1 MKRISKKIFSG
12 AMLLAL
18 ALPLSAMADEQA
30 LQQKIDELQKKVD
43 KIEEKSL
50 GRWLTIG
57 GDYRF
62 RVDSLYGRVAEHAS
76 IFDPALQQWLP
87 GFMAGTPAGPM
98 PRVAEHDIK
107 NDTLFTNRFGLNL
120 KAKATQ
126 DVSVT
131 ARLLMYKTAGSQ
143 DATATTGTLFADR
156 VGGFDGTL
164 GHVPTDGKLL
174 VDQAFATWSNIADQP
189 IWFSVGRR
197 PSTNGVPSH
206 LRQNNEKPGNGGTPS
221 LLVDYAF
228 DGMTLGWAP
237 DIDAL
242 PGAYA
247 KFCYGRGFENG
258 VTRSGGNSLNDTDM
272 VGIAIVPVDT
282 DPLRISFQWNR
293 GINIFDFPVMANTTF
308 SGPLFANG
316 APITTDGGPVKPDGS
331 NIAMFPMSTKPAINL
346 GDIDWYELGA
356 LSTLKNV
363 GMGSLNLFGTFGLSV
378 THPNGEVSPTLAAF
392 GFQNG
397 LMTGGFASP
406 EKADDKTGWAAYI
419 GARYDIE
426 STGTKIGAEYNH
438 GSKNWIT
445 FAPAADDMWTSKVG
459 TRGNVYEGYLIQEL
473 KLKPISSY
481 VSKAFFRLG
490 YQYYDFEYTGSNN
503 WVGAPE
509 KISDLKT
516 GNVQFLTPLKSAQ
529 NVYATFEV
537 KF

>member
-1 MKRISKKIFSG
+1 MKRTTKQILSG
-12 AMLLAL
+12 TMLLSL
-18 ALPLSAMADEQA
+18 ALPLSAMADEQV
-30 LQQKIDELQKKVD
+30 LQQKVDDLTKKV
-43 KIEEKSL
+43 EQLESKSL
-50 GRWLTIG
+50 GKWLTIG

-62 RVDSLYGRVAEHAS
+62 RVDSLYGKVADHNN
-76 IFDPALQQWLP
+76 IFIG
-87 GFMAGTPAGPM
+87 GFPVP
-98 PRVAEHDIK
+98 EHDIK

-131 ARLLMYKTAGSQ
+131 ARLLMYKNGGSQ
-143 DATATTGTLFADR
+143 DTTATTGTYFADR

-164 GHVPTDGKLL
+164 GHIPSDGNLL
-174 VDQAFATWSNIADQP
+174 VDQAFATWSNIAEQP
-189 IWFSVGRR
+189 IWFSIGRR
-197 PSTNGVPSH
+197 PSTGGVPSH
-206 LRQNNEKPGNGGTPS
+206 IRQNNEKPGNGGTPS

-237 DIDAL
+237 DIDGFS
-242 PGAYA
+242 GAYA
-247 KFCYGRGFENG
+247 KLCYGRGFENG
-258 VTRSGGNSLNDTDM
+258 ITNAGGNNLQDTDM
-272 VGIAIVPVDT
+272 VGIAIVPIDT

-293 GINIFDFPVMANTTF
+293 GINIFDFPVMAKTAISVPVT
-308 SGPLFANG
+308 A
-316 APITTDGGPVKPDGS
+316 GGDPVLDPAG
-331 NIAMFPMSTKPAINL
+331 NPVLFPMSTKPATDL
-346 GDIDWYELGA
+346 GDIDWFELGA

-363 GMGSLNLFGTFGLSV
+363 GIGSLNMFGTFGLSI
-378 THPNGEVSPTLAAF
+378 THPNDNVSPTLAGF
-392 GFQNG
+392 GFANG
-397 LMTGGFASP
+397 LMTGGFMAP
-406 EKADDKTGWAAYI
+406 EKADSKTGWAAYI

-426 STGTKIGAEYNH
+426 STGTKIGGEFNH

-459 TRGNVYEGYLIQEL
+459 TRGNVYEGYVIQEL

-481 VSKAFFRLG
+481 LSKTFFRLG

-503 WVGAPE
+503 WVGSPE